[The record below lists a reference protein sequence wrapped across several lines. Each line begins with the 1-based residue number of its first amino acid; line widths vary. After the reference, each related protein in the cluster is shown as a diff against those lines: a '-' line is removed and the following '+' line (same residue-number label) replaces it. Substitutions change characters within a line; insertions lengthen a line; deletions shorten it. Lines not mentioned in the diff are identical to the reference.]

1 MLADVESRT
10 GKPVELRPEPQ
21 LDGRAR
27 GTYAVSDPDR
37 SRHLLLYDPAKIDL
51 LDHIVPHEL
60 GHVEMFES
68 ADPAGR
74 LVPVVVEQDRQL
86 ARKNLLRELVATRRV
101 LPSTSVSPVT
111 DLWIDGTVGQLANFP
126 ADIAI
131 EQDLWRLHPEL
142 RGAQRRALEL
152 TAVEG
157 HEALQPQVVEYTPET
172 VLTAVNSMNYA
183 FLKSVSRFLGQPWM
197 VRPYEKTPYKAVG
210 EDLLSMFAAGQ
221 PATLA
226 GGISI
231 SADWAARLGVKE
243 WVRWMRVDRV
253 APNAGRLWTS

>member
-1 MLADVESRT
+1 MVNTGRAKSHRPTSTIESNEREKSRSRLLTATQRMLADVESRT

-101 LPSTSVSPVT
+101 LP
-111 DLWIDGTVGQLANFP
+111 
-126 ADIAI
+126 
-131 EQDLWRLHPEL
+131 
-142 RGAQRRALEL
+142 
-152 TAVEG
+152 
-157 HEALQPQVVEYTPET
+157 
-172 VLTAVNSMNYA
+172 
-183 FLKSVSRFLGQPWM
+183 
-197 VRPYEKTPYKAVG
+197 
-210 EDLLSMFAAGQ
+210 
-221 PATLA
+221 
-226 GGISI
+226 
-231 SADWAARLGVKE
+231 
-243 WVRWMRVDRV
+243 
-253 APNAGRLWTS
+253 